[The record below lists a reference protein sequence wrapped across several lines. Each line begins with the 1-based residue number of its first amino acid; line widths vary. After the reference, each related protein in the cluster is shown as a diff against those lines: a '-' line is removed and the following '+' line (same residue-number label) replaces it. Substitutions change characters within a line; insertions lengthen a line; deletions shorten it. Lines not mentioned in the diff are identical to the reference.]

1 MEVQVP
7 VILVDSNSSE
17 EEEVA
22 AANVTKRKYEE
33 YRQISDLSGF
43 DNLRAMIEAEAS
55 MRRNRRERRKR
66 KKMMK
71 KQTVCGSI
79 SILFI
84 DLFFV
89 MFCCLVIGK
98 EGVEKMVKMLGDG
111 TWQEDLGDLAIINY
125 NP

>member
-55 MRRNRRERRKR
+55 MRRNRRERKKR

-84 DLFFV
+84 DLFLV

-98 EGVEKMVKMLGDG
+98 EAVGKNGENAWRWYVAGG
-111 TWQEDLGDLAIINY
+111 FR
-125 NP
+125 